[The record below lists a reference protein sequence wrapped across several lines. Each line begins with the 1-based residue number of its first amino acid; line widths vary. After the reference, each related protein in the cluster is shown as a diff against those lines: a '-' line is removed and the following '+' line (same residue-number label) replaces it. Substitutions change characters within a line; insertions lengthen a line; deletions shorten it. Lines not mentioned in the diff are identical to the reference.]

1 MKLGIVGGGR
11 AAWIF
16 GASWRAAGLPLEG
29 FALRSTSSSPVPDLL
44 GAPAVTLEDL
54 MRSCDAILVA
64 ASDPAIPE
72 LAAALAKAPPAVA
85 LFQASGSL
93 ASSVF
98 APRARAFSLHPLRS
112 LPPVGAEATLRGT
125 LLVAEGTPRG
135 LETAAAI
142 AESLGARFGTIDPAA
157 KVRYHAAAV
166 LASNGVAALL
176 DTAGTL
182 LIAAGLDGETVAP
195 ALAELARSAIA
206 NWSSASPDDRFT
218 GPVARG
224 DLAMVRS
231 HLEALRGDP
240 RAAALYRSLSAA
252 IAEARA
258 RDGSQSPQIQEII
271 EFLRAWRIS

>member
-29 FALRSTSSSPVPDLL
+29 FALRPSSSSPVPSLL
-44 GAPAVTLEDL
+44 AAPVVPLEEL
-54 MRSCDAILVA
+54 MRRCDAILVA

-72 LAAALAKAPPAVA
+72 VAAALAPSPPSVA
-85 LFQASGSL
+85 LFHASGSL
-93 ASSVF
+93 PGSVF
-98 APRARAFSLHPLRS
+98 GPRERAFSLHPLRS

-125 LLVAEGTPRG
+125 LLVAEGTPHG
-135 LETAAAI
+135 LETAAI
-142 AESLGARFGTIDPAA
+142 VAERLGARFGTIEPGA

-176 DTAGTL
+176 DTAAAL
-182 LIAAGLDGETVAP
+182 LADTGLDEAAGAP
-195 ALAELARSAIA
+195 ALAELSRSAIA
-206 NWSSASPDDRFT
+206 NWSAPSPEDRFT

-224 DLAMVRS
+224 DLATVRS
-231 HLEALRGDP
+231 HLESLRATP
-240 RAAALYRSLSAA
+240 RTAALYRDLAA
-252 IAEARA
+252 VLAEARA
-258 RDGSQSPQIQEII
+258 RDGGRTAQIQEII